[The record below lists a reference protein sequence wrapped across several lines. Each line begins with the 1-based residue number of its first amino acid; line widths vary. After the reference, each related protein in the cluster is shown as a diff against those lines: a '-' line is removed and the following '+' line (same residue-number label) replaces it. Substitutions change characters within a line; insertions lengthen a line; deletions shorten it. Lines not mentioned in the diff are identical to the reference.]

1 MPDLK
6 RMSEGNARGWRG
18 KGQTG
23 PKTAA
28 GQQRSAGNARKHGL
42 AAKKPEATS
51 AVGRIGE
58 LAAALAAE
66 FLLQNAAEDLV
77 QQAAESQHDIE
88 QVRQLKAEVLAKALL
103 DRAVPPGEASG
114 AAVQT
119 VSLDWQRL
127 ERYERRAFKRR
138 QQAFLK
144 INALET
150 TSCGKATSSRKG

>member
-1 MPDLK
+1 MPGLK
-6 RMSEGNARGWRG
+6 QMSEGNERASAR
-18 KGQTG
+18 KGRTG
-23 PKTAA
+23 PKTTT
-28 GQQRSAGNARKHGL
+28 GKRRSAGNARKHGL
-42 AAKKPEATS
+42 AAKKPEGTS
-51 AVGRIGE
+51 AVVRIGE
-58 LAAALAAE
+58 LAAALTAE
-66 FLLQNAAEDLV
+66 LPLQNAAEDLV

-103 DRAVPPGEASG
+103 DRADSPGEASG

-144 INALET
+144 IKAFET